1 MAHDKRGLRAMR
13 CACLGAALLLPLAAR
28 AQPLVRVR
36 AGTQIVLHGAQGAD
50 GLDLRG
56 ALLDDL
62 GSPLAGRTLQVEV
75 AGEQGG
81 DSAQH
86 TTVRSAD
93 DGSFG
98 MATARPT
105 GIYRVRVA
113 FAGDSHHAGS
123 EAERTVDLARA
134 EVRLAFIEPR
144 EVRLDLDAERQ
155 RIALRASSA
164 RGGGGLSIE
173 VRSERGAVVAQG
185 TTDADGMFRAVVPV
199 AALGEPG
206 HGKLIAHSHAD
217 ALRGGASAEI
227 AVLRWRATRISL
239 RAQVDDRRQRVTLEG
254 SLRDRRSGLGGEAIG
269 IFDGSTHVATVLT
282 DRAGRFAHDG
292 LQSPALA
299 GAERTL
305 RLQARFDSDAS
316 WLGSSRSAIVELALS
331 PDTPVSPL
339 WLLLPL
345 CASAAL
351 VWLLLRRPA
360 AERAAR
366 MAPPVV
372 GIGIHPARDRAR
384 GRAEQR
390 RIAGTVRD
398 ALTER
403 PVRGA
408 TLSLRAPDASALSL
422 RTGEDGSFRSEELGT
437 GEWTLSIDAAGYAT
451 LSATLAIPHRGE
463 WADVDVQLQSL
474 RSAAVAAYRPAAL
487 RLLPNAELWRR
498 WTPRETLRH
507 AQQNGRATEPFVQ
520 LTQQVEHAAYSGTPP
535 STDDVAAIEQTAS
548 EALARFPET
557 PSQPGGSGLL
567 RATIPHRR

>member
-1 MAHDKRGLRAMR
+1 MAHDKPGRRAMHR
-13 CACLGAALLLPLAAR
+13 AYLAAALVLALDAR
-28 AQPLVRVR
+28 AQPLVRVQ
-36 AGTQIVLHGAQGAD
+36 AGTQIVLHGAQGPD

-75 AGEQGG
+75 TDKRTGHAVRQM
-81 DSAQH
+81 A
-86 TTVRSAD
+86 VRSAD

-98 MATARPT
+98 AAA
-105 GIYRVRVA
+105 GQQAGAYRVRVR
-113 FAGDSHHAGS
+113 FVGDSHHAES

-134 EVRLAFIEPR
+134 EVRLAFIHPR
-144 EVRLDLDAERQ
+144 AMRLDLDDERQ
-155 RIALRASSA
+155 RIALRASSRA
-164 RGGGGLSIE
+164 GGSGLSIE
-173 VRSERGAVVAQG
+173 VRNERGAVVTRG
-185 TTDADGMFRAVVPV
+185 TTDVDGMLRAVVPA

-206 HGKLIAHSHAD
+206 HGKLVAHSQPD
-217 ALRGGASAEI
+217 AQRGGALAEI
-227 AVLRWRATRISL
+227 AVLRWRATSLAL
-239 RAQVDDRRQRVTLEG
+239 RAQVDDRRQQVTLEG

-282 DRAGRFAHDG
+282 DRAGRFRHGG
-292 LQSPALA
+292 LPPAE
-299 GAERTL
+299 GKGVERTL

-316 WLGSSRSAIVELALS
+316 WLGSSRSEIVELALV
-331 PDTPVSPL
+331 PVPPVSPL

-345 CASAAL
+345 CSSAAL

-366 MAPPVV
+366 KAPPAV
-372 GIGIHPARDRAR
+372 GIGIHPGRSRAR

-408 TLSLRAPDASALSL
+408 ALSLRASDASALAL
-422 RTGEDGSFRSEELGT
+422 YTGDDGSFRSAELGD
-437 GEWTLSIDAAGYAT
+437 GEWTLSISAAGYAT
-451 LSATLAIPHRGE
+451 LSGTLAIPHRGE

-474 RSAAVAAYRPAAL
+474 RSAAVAAYRPAAM
-487 RLLPNAELWRR
+487 RVLPSAELWRR
-498 WTPRETLRH
+498 WTPRETLQH
-507 AQQNGRATEPFVQ
+507 AQQKGRATEPFVQ

-535 STDDVAAIEQTAS
+535 TTDDVAAVERTAG

-557 PSQPGGSGLL
+557 PSQAGGSGLL